1 LLYLLRFVAGR
12 RRAIAMVL
20 ALTISAGVLS
30 AVEPLLLKRV
40 VDALGAKDG
49 VRAVVL
55 AIVALLGLHFVR
67 EALSAVGN
75 WMTWRTR
82 LSVQHALL
90 DATVGRLHDLS
101 VAYHRSQ
108 PVGMLLTKLD
118 RGVQG
123 FMAAFAE
130 IAFNLVPGL
139 CFFALAFVLMFR
151 LDWRLC
157 LMLLGL
163 VPVPALIGAYAA
175 RHQTTRDR
183 ALLDRWT
190 RIYARFNEVLTG
202 IVTVKSFAMEHAE
215 KQRFI
220 HQSGEAND
228 LVLRG
233 VGFDSRV
240 SAAQNLSVVVARV
253 AVLGAG
259 ALLALRGEI
268 TIGTLL
274 AFLSYLAGLFG
285 PVQGL
290 TSLYQTLRRAAVSLE
305 AIFSIL
311 EAEELVRDHED
322 ARVAGPLRGELHI
335 EDLWFGYNREKPV
348 LRGIDLHVPAGT
360 TVALVGP
367 SGGGK
372 TSLAILLQRLY
383 EPQQGSI
390 RIDGV
395 DLRHVTQH
403 SLRQQI
409 GVVLQDA
416 SLFNDTVRANIA
428 YGRPE
433 ATQEQIEA
441 AARAANA
448 HEFILAL
455 PEGYATEIGERGGA
469 LSGGQRQRLAIAR
482 ALLKDPPLLILDE
495 ATSNLDAESEQQ
507 VDEALRRLC
516 RGRTTLVIA
525 HRLSTVV
532 RADVILVLREG
543 RIVERGSHAELLALG
558 GHYAR
563 LVALQSPGL
572 SPAPAETADQR

>member
-1 LLYLLRFVAGR
+1 LLGFVTGQG
-12 RRAIAMVL
+12 RAIALVL
-20 ALTISAGVLS
+20 TLTIGAGALG

-40 VDALGAKDG
+40 VDALDARDG
-49 VRAVVL
+49 LRVVGL
-55 AIVALLGLHFVR
+55 ALALLVGLHLLR
-67 EALSAVGN
+67 EALAALGN

-82 LSVQHALL
+82 LAVQHALL

-101 VAYHRSQ
+101 IAYHRSQ

-130 IAFNLVPGL
+130 LAFNLVPGL
-139 CFFALAFVLMFR
+139 CFFVFAGVLMYR

-157 LMLLGL
+157 LVLVAL
-163 VPVPALIGAYAA
+163 VPVPALIGALAA
-175 RHQTTRDR
+175 GHQTTRDR

-190 RIYARFNEVLTG
+190 RIYGRFNEVLAG

-220 HQSGEAND
+220 SQSGEANA

-240 SAAQNLSVVVARV
+240 SVAQNLSIVLARV
-253 AVLGAG
+253 AVIGVG
-259 ALLALRGEI
+259 ALFALRGEI

-274 AFLSYLAGLFG
+274 AFLSYLAGLFT

-290 TSLYQTLRRAAVSLE
+290 TNVYQTLRRASVSLD

-311 EAEELVRDHED
+311 DAEELVRDRAD

-335 EDLWFGYNREKPV
+335 EDLWFGYRAEAPV
-348 LRGIDLHVPAGT
+348 LRGIDLHVSAGQ

-383 EPQQGSI
+383 EPQRGSI

-409 GVVLQDA
+409 GVVLQDPA
-416 SLFNDTVRANIA
+416 LFRDSVRANIA
-428 YGRPE
+428 YGRPQ
-433 ATQEQIEA
+433 ATHEQIEA
-441 AARAANA
+441 AARAAHA
-448 HEFILAL
+448 HEFIVAL
-455 PEGYATEIGERGGA
+455 PDGYDTELGERGGT
-469 LSGGQRQRLAIAR
+469 LSGGQRQRIAIAR

-495 ATSNLDAESEQQ
+495 ATSSLDAESE
-507 VDEALRRLC
+507 ALVEQALKRLC
-516 RGRTTLVIA
+516 QGRTTLVIA
-525 HRLSTVV
+525 HRLATVM
-532 RADVILVLREG
+532 RADLILVLREG
-543 RIVERGSHAELLALG
+543 RIVERGTHAQLLAAG
-558 GHYAR
+558 GDYAR
-563 LVALQSPGL
+563 LVARQSL
-572 SPAPAETADQR
+572 AVEAI